1 VGAFEMIIG
10 IEGRPGSG
18 KSYLALEQI
27 YDSLRRGKVVYT
39 NMRNIFIHKVAWSIH
54 RATGRP
60 RADILSRFRILET
73 WDVERLWR
81 EKVQNAEIFL
91 DEVMITWGARDW
103 AKMDRG
109 LLEWFSQHRKY
120 RVNFTYIVQDLDGVD
135 KTLREMTQEYI
146 SIRNFAYYKLGPF
159 RLPQIFL
166 AVHYAEDRRLQLK
179 REWIIPLKRFYAY
192 YDSWALFPTR
202 PPLDPDGNVIGIR
215 RGVQGAAL
223 DGSPDSEAALRETK
237 EELLIRYNS
246 ELEKIRKNN

>member
-1 VGAFEMIIG
+1 MITG

-27 YDSLRRGKVVYT
+27 YSSLSRGKVVYT
-39 NMRNIFIHKVAWSIH
+39 NMRNIFIHKVAWAIN

-60 RADILSRFRILET
+60 RSDVLSRFRILET
-73 WDVERLWR
+73 WDVERLWK
-81 EKVQNAEIFL
+81 EKVQNCEIFL

-120 RVNFTYIVQDLDGVD
+120 RVNFTYIVQDIDGVD

-146 SIRNFAYYKLGPF
+146 CIRNFAYYKLGPF

-166 AVHYAEDRRLQLK
+166 AVHLAEDRRLSLK
-179 REWIIPLKRFYAY
+179 REWIIPLKRFYSY

-202 PPLDPDGNVIGIR
+202 PPVDNQGNVISIR
-215 RGVQGAAL
+215 RVAPGAAWG
-223 DGSPDSEAALRETK
+223 DSPESEADLRESR
-237 EELLIRYNS
+237 EELLWRYNS
-246 ELEKIRKNN
+246 QLEAIGKNG